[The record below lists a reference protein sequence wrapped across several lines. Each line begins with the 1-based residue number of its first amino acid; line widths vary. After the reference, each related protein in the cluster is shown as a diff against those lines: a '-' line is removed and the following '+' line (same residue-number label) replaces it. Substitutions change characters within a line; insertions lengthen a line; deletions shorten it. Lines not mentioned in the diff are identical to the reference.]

1 MARAAARRSRRQGPA
16 MERDAKY
23 AAVAAFA
30 LLAIAAAVAFVWW
43 YSGRGD
49 RRDYVRYEVYF
60 DGSVSGLSRGSPV
73 RYLGVDVGRVR
84 NLSVER
90 DNPSRVRVITE
101 IDSEAPVNGATEA
114 RLGLLGLTGL
124 LYIDLQQDTARK
136 ADRPLDAGRNFPVI
150 PSRKGD
156 IEATV
161 EKLPDLLGRAAAVVE
176 RLEVL
181 LSDRNLESVSTTL
194 ANVTS
199 ASTELPGIA
208 REAAVLATEL
218 RGTSAEVN
226 GLARQLRGVA
236 ERSAPELEASLAS
249 VRATADK
256 LSRTAESLDRIV
268 VGNEATLAR
277 FAGSGVDDLQAL
289 VGDLRGASEE
299 IRGLARDLRERPS
312 SLVVEPRQ
320 GGLEIPP

>member
-1 MARAAARRSRRQGPA
+1 

-49 RRDYVRYEVYF
+49 RRDYTRYEVYF

-84 NLSVER
+84 NLAVER
-90 DNPSRVRVITE
+90 DNATRVRVITE
-101 IDSEAPVNGATEA
+101 IDSEAPITGATEA

-124 LYIDLQQDTARK
+124 LYIDLKQDPTRDPA
-136 ADRPLDAGRNFPVI
+136 RPLDAGRNYPVI

-161 EKLPDLLGRAAAVVE
+161 EKLPDLLGRAASVVE

-181 LSDRNLESVSTTL
+181 LSDRNLEAVSTTL
-194 ANVTS
+194 ANVQG
-199 ASTELPGIA
+199 ASRDLPGIT
-208 REAAVLATEL
+208 REASALAAEL
-218 RGTSAEVN
+218 RSTTAEVN
-226 GLARQLRGVA
+226 GFARQIRGLA
-236 ERSAPELEASLAS
+236 DRSTPQIEASLAD
-249 VRATADK
+249 VRATAGK
-256 LSRTAESLDRIV
+256 LGRAADSLDRIV

-277 FAGSGVDDLQAL
+277 FAGSGVADLEAL
-289 VGDLRGASEE
+289 VTDLRAASDE
-299 IRGLARDLRERPS
+299 IRLLAQGLRDRPS
-312 SLVVEPRQ
+312 SLVVEPRER
-320 GGLEIPP
+320 GLEIPP

>member
-1 MARAAARRSRRQGPA
+1 

-49 RRDYVRYEVYF
+49 RRDYTRYEVYF

-84 NLSVER
+84 NLAVER
-90 DNPSRVRVITE
+90 DNATRVRVITE
-101 IDSEAPVNGATEA
+101 IDSEAPITGATEA

-124 LYIDLQQDTARK
+124 LYIDLKQDPTRDPA
-136 ADRPLDAGRNFPVI
+136 RPLDAGRNYAVI

-161 EKLPDLLGRAAAVVE
+161 EKLPDLLGRAASVVE

-181 LSDRNLESVSTTL
+181 LSDRNLEAVSTTL
-194 ANVTS
+194 SNVQG
-199 ASTELPGIA
+199 ASEDLPGIT
-208 REAAVLATEL
+208 REAAALAAEL
-218 RGTSAEVN
+218 RSTTAEVDAF
-226 GLARQLRGVA
+226 ARQLRGLA
-236 ERSAPELEASLAS
+236 DRSAPQIEASLAD
-249 VRATADK
+249 VRATAGK
-256 LSRTAESLDRIV
+256 LGRAADSLDRIV

-277 FAGSGVDDLQAL
+277 FAGSGVADLEAL
-289 VGDLRGASEE
+289 VTDLRAASDE
-299 IRGLARDLRERPS
+299 IRLLAQGLRDRPS
-312 SLVVEPRQ
+312 SLVVEPRER
-320 GGLEIPP
+320 GLEIPP

>member
-1 MARAAARRSRRQGPA
+1 

-49 RRDYVRYEVYF
+49 RRDFTRYEVYF

-84 NLSVER
+84 SLAVER
-90 DNPSRVRVITE
+90 GNPSRVRVIAE
-101 IDSEAPVNGATEA
+101 IDSEAPITGATEA

-124 LYIDLQQDTARK
+124 LYIDLQQDTTRDPA
-136 ADRPLDAGRNFPVI
+136 RPLEAGRNFPMI

-161 EKLPDLLGRAAAVVE
+161 AKLPDLLGRAAGVVE

-181 LSDRNLESVSTTL
+181 LSDRNLESVSATL
-194 ANVTS
+194 ANVQD
-199 ASTELPGIA
+199 ASEHLPGVA
-208 REAAVLATEL
+208 REAAALATEL
-218 RGTSAEVN
+218 RATTAE
-226 GLARQLRGVA
+226 ARSFAQQLRGLA
-236 ERSAPELEASLAS
+236 DRSAPQIEASLAD
-249 VRATADK
+249 VRT
-256 LSRTAESLDRIV
+256 TAEKLGRAADSLDRIV

-277 FAGSGVDDLQAL
+277 FAGSGVAELEAL
-289 VGDLRGASEE
+289 VTDLRATSDE
-299 IRGLARDLRERPS
+299 IRLLAQGLRDRPS
-312 SLVVEPRQ
+312 SLVVEPRER
-320 GGLEIPP
+320 GLEIPP